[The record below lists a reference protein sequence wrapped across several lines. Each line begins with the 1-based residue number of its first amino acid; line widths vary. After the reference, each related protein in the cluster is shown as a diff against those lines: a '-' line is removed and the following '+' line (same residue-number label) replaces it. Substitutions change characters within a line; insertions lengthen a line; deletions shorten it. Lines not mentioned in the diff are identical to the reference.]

1 MAYDMHSVFS
11 YHCTHTPL
19 ILPYFISVGKIRDTS
34 ASDLPFLDSLL
45 VLSGVNISTSCIWNI
60 SDDTACYPHP
70 PKRFKPTSKLY
81 CWYRMIP
88 SICSTSSVSV
98 IMDPNV
104 YSKLI
109 NMALSSYRVPWNF
122 GSYFVVWFLCWLG
135 SLLL

>member
-19 ILPYFISVGKIRDTS
+19 ILPYFISVSNIRDTS

-81 CWYRMIP
+81 C
-88 SICSTSSVSV
+88 
-98 IMDPNV
+98 
-104 YSKLI
+104 
-109 NMALSSYRVPWNF
+109 
-122 GSYFVVWFLCWLG
+122 
-135 SLLL
+135 